1 MSYRVIEKKIVCLE
15 HSARRQ
21 RAGAYSGL
29 EHQSYPGVV
38 ESLKV
43 MTHATAQ
50 RISRFAFGLAL
61 KTAASSMQL
70 VAKLGQF
77 NVTVMPN
84 LYGAITSNIGA
95 ALVGGPG
102 VAPGCNN
109 WNYIM
114 GTNRA
119 NPTTMIGATII
130 FLLIA
135 NNIASA
141 AFDVISAREVW
152 AADMGDFCVS
162 LSVESPETSLY
173 TDEVSSTALMKPVG
187 PDPSPPLVGS
197 WDLYQTHAHKL
208 DACHHQ

>member
-119 NPTTMIGATII
+119 NPTTMIGATIM
-130 FLLIA
+130 LK
-135 NNIASA
+135 NQG
-141 AFDVISAREVW
+141 AREVW